1 MFARSSPHQG
11 ARLLVRWRS
20 SCLRWVV
27 LVVLCMSSTS
37 VQAQSADGAARA
49 EEEESGPSLQESVVI
64 TTTPEEESL
73 FETDAAQDEEE
84 DAAQQGEA
92 QQNREEA
99 EALDQRATREQLSQ
113 AGFRFGDYSGARR
126 RSTAFLW
133 ALLPGM
139 LLHGAGHLY
148 LEEQETAIALIL
160 MEVGGLGMIG
170 LGALLPLVTRG
181 RIANSATARP
191 LFYTGMGLLI
201 SSYMIDVVGV
211 IRGDSPLIYESPL
224 RRAGVSLELDYQ
236 FMLARFYPMR
246 NILQAEMAL
255 ETGRFQVSANT
266 LQDVSLLTSRYGGML
281 GWRIWQLTGTENQ
294 VFVEG
299 SANLLQ
305 FRDIGRFQRAEAMAR
320 VGGVLDL
327 GVISP
332 HLRKVYF
339 GMRGGY
345 AYQLYA
351 FPEALLPE
359 VDVQND
365 APPPLEWSSSGVGL
379 IPLEVFGGMSFS
391 EKFHVQLSY
400 ARHDGEFL
408 HDVHRLLGV
417 PAIHMDYRSARNF
430 DLTFDAQ
437 YGAGFVMGA
446 GLRIWLYTPLRG
458 AR

>member
-1 MFARSSPHQG
+1 MNMLRPALPG
-11 ARLLVRWRS
+11 ASRLLRCRN
-20 SCLRWVV
+20 RV
-27 LVVLCMSSTS
+27 LVWLVIFVFGMPAHVLAQDASEGENEKASRST
-37 VQAQSADGAARA
+37 
-49 EEEESGPSLQESVVI
+49 QESIVI
-64 TTTPEEESL
+64 TTTPEEEAL
-73 FETDAAQDEEE
+73 FQTDATEDEEE
-84 DAAQQGEA
+84 DTGEEGEA
-92 QQNREEA
+92 QQNREDA

-139 LLHGAGHLY
+139 ILHGAGHLY

-181 RIANSATARP
+181 RAASSATARP
-191 LFYTGMGLLI
+191 LFYSGMGLLI

-211 IRGDSPLIYESPL
+211 IRGEAPLIYASPL
-224 RRAGVSLELDYQ
+224 KRVGVSVEIDYQ

-246 NILQAEMAL
+246 NILQAEL
-255 ETGRFQVSANT
+255 GVDTGRFQLRANT
-266 LQDVSLLTSRYGGML
+266 LQDVSLLTSRYGGVL
-281 GWRIWQLTGTENQ
+281 GWRIWQLEGTENQ

-299 SANLLQ
+299 GANLLQ
-305 FRDIGRFQRAEAMAR
+305 FRDIGRFQRLEAGAQL
-320 VGGVLDL
+320 GGVLDL

-345 AYQLYA
+345 AYQLHA
-351 FPEALLPE
+351 FPEALVPE

-365 APPPLEWSSSGVGL
+365 SPPPLQWSDRGVGL

-391 EKFHVQLSY
+391 DKFHVQLSY

-408 HDVHRLLGV
+408 HDVSRLLGV
-417 PAIHMDYRSARNF
+417 PGIHMDYRSARNF
-430 DLTFDAQ
+430 DLTFDAH
-437 YGAGFVMGA
+437 YGAGFMIGA
-446 GLRIWLYTPLRG
+446 GLRIWLYAPRG